1 LFGFRPPIVI
11 LYVSQLAP
19 RPPRFSMRDTSIV
32 DGILIV
38 AAIIT
43 GVALAACLVLLLLGL
58 IG

>member
-1 LFGFRPPIVI
+1 
-11 LYVSQLAP
+11 
-19 RPPRFSMRDTSIV
+19 MRDTSIV

-43 GVALAACLVLLLLGL
+43 AVALAACLVLLLLGL